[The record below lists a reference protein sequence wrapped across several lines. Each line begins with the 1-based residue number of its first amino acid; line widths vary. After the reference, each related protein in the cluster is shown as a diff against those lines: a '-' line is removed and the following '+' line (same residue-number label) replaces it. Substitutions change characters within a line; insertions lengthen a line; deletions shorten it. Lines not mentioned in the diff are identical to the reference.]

1 MYSFHSLW
9 TYILKDTV
17 TQYSSIHN
25 RHLYEVLSYIQHT
38 FFYSKILWLV
48 WEALIHKNSEH
59 IQTLFTIWIVMFKRS
74 CVLYMTNYG
83 LQSELQCSKEVVYY
97 TWPIMVYNLNYNV
110 QKKCC
115 VLYKTN
121 YGLQSEIVMF
131 KRSAVYYTRPI
142 MVYNLKL

>member
-1 MYSFHSLW
+1 
-9 TYILKDTV
+9 
-17 TQYSSIHN
+17 
-25 RHLYEVLSYIQHT
+25 
-38 FFYSKILWLV
+38 
-48 WEALIHKNSEH
+48 
-59 IQTLFTIWIVMFKRS
+59 MFKRS

-83 LQSELQCSKEVVYY
+83 LQSELQCSKEVLRIIQDQLRF
-97 TWPIMVYNLNYNV
+97 TIGNCNV
-110 QKKCC
+110 QKKYC